1 MIESLRIEDQ
11 SERERIG
18 KIESRAEDEESIR
31 NKSMGES
38 EENKVSRLFGRKNR
52 KIHLI
57 KVKESRIENRAK
69 K

>member
-38 EENKVSRLFGRKNR
+38 EKNKVSRLFGRKNR